1 MLTVHKLFIDCFDMN
16 KDSYSLDT
24 LSIDRTFD
32 SCNLLKHND
41 INEIVSL
48 LYNFTNS
55 FHVICNDN
63 SPDIHICKNITSSL
77 ERAYSL
83 FLANDK
89 SATTIFLEIL
99 LLSFFKQTKSKISL
113 SSNESYL
120 LEQSIS
126 ISDYFST
133 VKFESSYSEK
143 LVNFYI

>member
-1 MLTVHKLFIDCFDMN
+1 MLTVHKLFIDCIDMN

-24 LSIDRTFD
+24 LSIDRTLD

-55 FHVICNDN
+55 VHVICNDN
-63 SPDIHICKNITSSL
+63 SPDIHICKTITSSL
-77 ERAYSL
+77 ERTYSL

-99 LLSFFKQTKSKISL
+99 LLSFFKQAKSNISL